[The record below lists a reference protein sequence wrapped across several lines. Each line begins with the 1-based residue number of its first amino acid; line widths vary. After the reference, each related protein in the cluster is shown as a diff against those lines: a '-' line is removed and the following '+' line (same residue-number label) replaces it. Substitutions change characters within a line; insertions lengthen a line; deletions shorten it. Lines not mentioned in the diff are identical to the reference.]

1 MIRFGEVRENGFG
14 KTAVCGVAEL
24 DRLLSEL
31 VVLESAHTIL
41 DDGVGEK
48 MLDSER

>member
-1 MIRFGEVRENGFG
+1 
-14 KTAVCGVAEL
+14 
-24 DRLLSEL
+24 L